1 MLPCCGRFG
10 RLSRSIFPFFSLDFA
25 HHRSSPGMN
34 TLSRPAE
41 EKLFHPLD
49 VVVLVRSVA
58 PNRFAG
64 SFPEPLFQAIGE
76 TGVLRLRWI
85 AIAQVGNF
93 SRVALES
100 RKDLLGIGSPPWPT
114 SVLLSFSSETYPCVD
129 GGGTC
134 VEVFELGT

>member
-1 MLPCCGRFG
+1 
-10 RLSRSIFPFFSLDFA
+10 
-25 HHRSSPGMN
+25 MN

-49 VVVLVRSVA
+49 MIVLVRSVA

-76 TGVLRLRWI
+76 TVLRLRWT
-85 AIAQVGNF
+85 AIAQVGTF
-93 SRVALES
+93 CRVALES

-114 SVLLSFSSETYPCVD
+114 SVLLSFSSETYPSVD
-129 GGGTC
+129 DDGGTC